1 VEKVLHSFKHKYC
14 IGDKRM
20 PITTLTNISVPTEGA
35 GSNSS
40 LLMPKL
46 QYRFRV
52 FLDNFG
58 TTGAADGTREISR
71 QVVDV
76 TRPNVSFEQMT
87 IEAYNSRTYLAG
99 KHTWDPITLTL
110 REDANNNVQKI
121 VGQQIQRQF
130 DFYEQSSAVSSG
142 TYKFQTR
149 IEILDGGNG
158 AQGANI
164 IDRFH
169 LVGCYIESANYN
181 TLAYATNEP
190 VTTTLSIRYDNAIQ
204 FGADEDFIGIGSA
217 VGRASNASIGGTTV
231 TG

>member
-1 VEKVLHSFKHKYC
+1 
-14 IGDKRM
+14 M
-20 PITTLTNISVPTEGA
+20 PITTLTNISIPTEGG

-58 TTGAADGTREISR
+58 TTGGPDGIREISR

-76 TRPNVSFEQMT
+76 TRPNLTFEQMT
-87 IEAYNSRTYLAG
+87 IDAYNSRTYLAG
-99 KHTWDPITLTL
+99 KHTWEPITLTL

-121 VGQQIQRQF
+121 VGQQLQRQF
-130 DFYEQSSAVSSG
+130 DFFEQSSAVSSG
-142 TYKFQTR
+142 SYKFQTR

-158 AQGANI
+158 ASGANV

-190 VTTTLSIRYDNAIQ
+190 VTTTLTIRYDNAIQ
-204 FGADEDFIGIGSA
+204 FGADEEFVGVGEPVLRA
-217 VGRASNASIGGTTV
+217 VAASIGGTGV

>member
-1 VEKVLHSFKHKYC
+1 
-14 IGDKRM
+14 M
-20 PITTLTNISVPTEGA
+20 PITTLQNISVPTEGA

-52 FLDNFG
+52 LLDNFG
-58 TTGAADGTREISR
+58 TTGGPDGTREVSR

-76 TRPNVSFEQMT
+76 TRPNISFEQMT
-87 IEAYNSRTYLAG
+87 IEAYNSKTYLAG
-99 KHTWDPITLTL
+99 KHTWEPITLTL
-110 REDANNNVQKI
+110 REDANNNVQKV
-121 VGQQIQRQF
+121 VGQQLQKQF
-130 DFYEQSSAVSSG
+130 DFFEQSSAVSSG

-158 AQGANI
+158 ANGANV
-164 IDRFH
+164 IDRFQ
-169 LVGCYIESANYN
+169 LVGCYLESANYN
-181 TLAYATNEP
+181 SLAYATNEA

-204 FGADEDFIGIGSA
+204 FGSDESFEGIGEAVTRAVNSA
-217 VGRASNASIGGTTV
+217 IGGTTV